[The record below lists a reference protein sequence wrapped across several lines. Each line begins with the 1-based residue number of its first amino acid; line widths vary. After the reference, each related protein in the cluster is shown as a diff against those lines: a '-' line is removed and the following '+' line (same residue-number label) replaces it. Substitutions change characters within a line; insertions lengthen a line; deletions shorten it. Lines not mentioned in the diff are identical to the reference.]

1 VWVVSWARMKGWVSE
16 NRLVCLRILVSI
28 CYVFFFVGVGK
39 NNFWL
44 VWILYAQVYGELM
57 FSVSD
62 LLFKLNCWWVFLFF
76 SFLLICLLMEGACFL
91 VLQLLD
97 KEVGRLGISWYV
109 CVCVCVIGD
118 SDSQYCNLNLNDM
131 GSGVFNLFCITI

>member
-1 VWVVSWARMKGWVSE
+1 M
-16 NRLVCLRILVSI
+16 LC
-28 CYVFFFVGVGK
+28 FFFLGVGK

-44 VWILYAQVYGELM
+44 VWILYAQVYGELI
-57 FSVSD
+57 FSVQICYLSWIVGG
-62 LLFKLNCWWVFLFF
+62 FFF

-109 CVCVCVIGD
+109 CVCVLLEIQTH
-118 SDSQYCNLNLNDM
+118 S
-131 GSGVFNLFCITI
+131 IAIWI